1 MLLEVVFSSLK
12 YQLLYH
18 RLGIRIRFRDVVVL
32 DVATASAGVVAPAKS
47 ELFVRAAYL
56 AAEKYCSFTQALGTS
71 FYNLFS
77 NLLALVFFGFAGAV
91 IIAAAFFLAPA
102 AVRSY
107 GPNRVRGDAAG
118 LPRGWMQIWLFLLSF
133 GRALSVP
140 LLLAMLFHS
149 FSINVP
155 WFRLGFRGALVE
167 LASQLPITVAGT
179 GLRES
184 SLLFFF
190 RASGSPGSLLVCG
203 AVLTVVTRLLP
214 AALGLP
220 FFWRLMAAARLR
232 SKEDKPGA

>member
-1 MLLEVVFSSLK
+1 MTSANLRGCF
-12 YQLLYH
+12 
-18 RLGIRIRFRDVVVL
+18 
-32 DVATASAGVVAPAKS
+32 VALHG
-47 ELFVRAAYL
+47 EDDI
-56 AAEKYCSFTQALGTS
+56 
-71 FYNLFS
+71 YNLFS
-77 NLLALVFFGFAGAV
+77 NLLALVFLLVVLSPAALPISAVLGFAGAV
-91 IIAAAFFLAPA
+91 IVAAAFFLVPA

-155 WFRLGFRGALVE
+155 WFRLGFRGVLVE

-190 RASGSPGSLLVCG
+190 RASGSPGSLLVYG